1 MSITSLFFPAEPRS
15 LPGRRGL
22 KILLRAAHVLC
33 SGVLTG
39 GYVFDVASARPGHW
53 VMATLISGA
62 AILLLDLHETGI
74 FLLQMRGWFVVAKL
88 AAVALVP
95 RIEPTA
101 AAWLLGALVVG
112 SVVSSHAPSR
122 VRYFIPFGGGRFTGA
137 TTKG

>member
-1 MSITSLFFPAEPRS
+1 M
-15 LPGRRGL
+15 
-22 KILLRAAHVLC
+22 LRAVHVLC
-33 SGVLTG
+33 AGVLTG
-39 GYVFDVASARPGHW
+39 AYVLDVATARPDPW

-74 FLLQMRGWFVVAKL
+74 FLLQMRGWFVIAKL
-88 AAVALVP
+88 GAVALVP

-112 SVVSSHAPSR
+112 SVLSSHAPSR
-122 VRYFIPFGGGRFTGA
+122 VRYFIPFGGGRFKGA